1 MGNVMLVTEFI
12 TYFKENIQGTE
23 LKAAGQAIRAFLQE
37 QGETITL
44 QSFNRR
50 VGCLGRT
57 TGNLYRY
64 SIPFMLSLIEE
75 QEQEKVRREF
85 SENKIKTLEVYGSK
99 RRWMQEWEILLK
111 YANNQGCTCLLDLL
125 AGSGFIAL
133 LASRLNIYDKIILN
147 EASSL
152 IYNFHFVM
160 KLEPYF
166 QEFITE
172 LETIKSMNLE
182 LFNSLKQSLYNSLA
196 FAGKEKRKFSQSI
209 STKKAIELFTVKH
222 YSFNG
227 QGAYMARRKP
237 LFYYINSL
245 KYTQKLYECVELQ
258 NLYYKKLLLEHLN
271 DEKFLIIM
279 DPPYLSTLR
288 EQQKSYELEFT
299 ERQHLTLIQLL
310 SKQEV
315 KAKII
320 LCGYEVNYNKGLYSR
335 YLKRSSQKWHCIRLL
350 KNGRLDKFNEVGK
363 EHIWLNFEADF
374 LLQYED
380 LFKII
385 Y

>member
-1 MGNVMLVTEFI
+1 MGNVMLVQEFI

-44 QSFNRR
+44 QSFNKLT
-50 VGCLGRT
+50 GCLGRT
-57 TGNLYRY
+57 TDNKYKY

-111 YANNQGCTCLLDLL
+111 YANNQGCTCLLDLF

-152 IYNFHFVM
+152 IYNFHSVM
-160 KLEPYF
+160 KLEPCF

-182 LFNSLKQSLYNSLA
+182 LFNSLKQSLYNNLTY
-196 FAGKEKRKFSQSI
+196 AGKEKRRYLQSI
-209 STKKAIELFTVKH
+209 SVKKAIELFAVKH
-222 YSFNG
+222 YAYNA
-227 QGAYMARRKP
+227 QGAYMARRKSV
-237 LFYYINSL
+237 FYYINSL
-245 KYTQKLYECVELQ
+245 KYTHKLYECVELQ
-258 NLYYKKLLLEHLN
+258 KCIEC
-271 DEKFLIIM
+271 
-279 DPPYLSTLR
+279 LSSI
-288 EQQKSYELEFT
+288 K
-299 ERQHLTLIQLL
+299 
-310 SKQEV
+310 
-315 KAKII
+315 
-320 LCGYEVNYNKGLYSR
+320 
-335 YLKRSSQKWHCIRLL
+335 
-350 KNGRLDKFNEVGK
+350 
-363 EHIWLNFEADF
+363 
-374 LLQYED
+374 
-380 LFKII
+380 
-385 Y
+385 

>member
-1 MGNVMLVTEFI
+1 
-12 TYFKENIQGTE
+12 
-23 LKAAGQAIRAFLQE
+23 
-37 QGETITL
+37 
-44 QSFNRR
+44 
-50 VGCLGRT
+50 
-57 TGNLYRY
+57 
-64 SIPFMLSLIEE
+64 
-75 QEQEKVRREF
+75 
-85 SENKIKTLEVYGSK
+85 
-99 RRWMQEWEILLK
+99 
-111 YANNQGCTCLLDLL
+111 
-125 AGSGFIAL
+125 
-133 LASRLNIYDKIILN
+133 
-147 EASSL
+147 
-152 IYNFHFVM
+152 
-160 KLEPYF
+160 
-166 QEFITE
+166 
-172 LETIKSMNLE
+172 MNLE

-271 DEKFLIIM
+271 DEKFLIII